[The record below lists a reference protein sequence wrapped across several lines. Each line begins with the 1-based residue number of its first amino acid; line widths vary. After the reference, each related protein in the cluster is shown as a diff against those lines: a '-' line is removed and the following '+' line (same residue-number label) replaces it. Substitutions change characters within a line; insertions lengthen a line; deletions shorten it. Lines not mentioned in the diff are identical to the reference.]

1 MSRAASART
10 PKRSDGE
17 ERLREL
23 RAKIDALDEKLQ
35 ALISRRA
42 QYAQAVAEVKRAS
55 GATNCYR
62 PERETDV
69 LRRVIE
75 RNKGPLANDD
85 IARVFREIMSACLA
99 LESPIKVAFLGPAG
113 TFTQD
118 AALKHFG
125 SSVESVPLGAI
136 DEVFREVES
145 GNAHFGVVPVEN
157 STEGVVNHTLDMFL
171 ASSLRVCGEVVLRI
185 HHHLLGRRAGLDGWA
200 RVVSHPQSLA
210 QCREWLDAKLPNL
223 PREACA
229 SNAEAARRAAADDT
243 TLAVAGDSAAK
254 LYGLQTLSRN
264 IEDRPN
270 NSTRFLVIGELDTV
284 PSGSDRTTLLL
295 ASKNRPG
302 ALHKLLAPL
311 ARHGVNMTR
320 IESRPSRR
328 SIWEYVFFVDIEG
341 HARDPKIAKVLAALE
356 REAAM
361 YRCLGSYPQA
371 VR

>member
-1 MSRAASART
+1 MSRTAPARDA
-10 PKRSDGE
+10 KRSDGE

-23 RAKIDALDEKLQ
+23 RAKIDALDEKIQ
-35 ALISRRA
+35 ALIARRA
-42 QYAQAVAEVKRAS
+42 QLAQAVAEVKRGS
-55 GATNCYR
+55 GAAHYYR
-62 PERETDV
+62 PEREADV

-75 RNKGPLANDD
+75 RNKGPLAHDD

-99 LESPIKVAFLGPAG
+99 LESPLKVAFLGPAG

-125 SSVESVPLGAI
+125 GSIESRPLGAI

-171 ASSLRVCGEVVLRI
+171 ASSLRICGEVVLRI
-185 HHHLLGRRAGLDGWA
+185 HHNLLGRRAGFEGWG

-210 QCREWLDAKLPNL
+210 QCREWLDANLPNV
-223 PREACA
+223 PREPVA
-229 SNAEAARRAAADDT
+229 SNAEAARRAAADDQ
-243 TLAVAGDSAAK
+243 TLAIAGESAAK
-254 LYGLQTLSRN
+254 LYELQVLACN
-264 IEDRPN
+264 IEDRPDN
-270 NSTRFLVIGELDTV
+270 TTRFLVIGDLETV
-284 PSGSDRTTLLL
+284 PSGKDRTTLLL

-302 ALHKLLAPL
+302 ALHKLLTPL
-311 ARHGVNMTR
+311 ARHGINMTR

-341 HARDPKIAKVLAALE
+341 HAREPKIAKVLAALE
-356 REAAM
+356 REAAL
-361 YRCLGSYPQA
+361 YRCLGSYPKA